1 VSGSPE
7 GVPVVVDE
15 QQPTRRAAPVPE
27 WAPVDACALPTAEQP
42 LREAEFVELFRTA
55 LRGMQRREPGRL
67 RLFLAAEAEG
77 SARDLVARESSCC
90 SFFDF
95 RFGGGDGQLVLDV
108 RVPRERV
115 SVLDGLARQAW
126 AAQEG
131 AGSADPEAMA

>member
-1 VSGSPE
+1 VNGSAAGGPE
-7 GVPVVVDE
+7 VVDE

-42 LREAEFVELFRTA
+42 LREAEFTELFRTA

-95 RFGGGDGQLVLDV
+95 RFDRGDGQLVLDV

-115 SVLDGLARQAW
+115 SVLDGLARQARD
-126 AAQEG
+126 AQER
-131 AGSADPEAMA
+131 AGSADPEVMA